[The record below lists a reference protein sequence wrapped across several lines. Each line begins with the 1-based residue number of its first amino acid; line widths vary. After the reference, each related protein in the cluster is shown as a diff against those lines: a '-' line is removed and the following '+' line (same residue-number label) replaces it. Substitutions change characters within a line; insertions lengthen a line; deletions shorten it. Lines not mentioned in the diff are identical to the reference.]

1 MTISK
6 EQLGAVVETSYLIAR
21 EARTPEQ
28 LRAWHREALLLE
40 AEAQPTGPPV
50 ACTAGCSH
58 CCHQAVSARPFE
70 VVLAHASVTNWEAV
84 HASAARVLEQDNLTR
99 QLRRIP
105 CAFLRE
111 SRCSLYAV
119 RPGACRAEHS
129 FDPKACET
137 PTGSHPLNTTQLVL
151 PKAVI
156 TGAEVAFEE
165 RGLDTAAVEFVLALD
180 AIRDIKDPIERWLAG
195 ECLFPASVQINYAK
209 KKGGLVQLRLGDRRM
224 M

>member
-1 MTISK
+1 MTITK
-6 EQLGAVVETSYLIAR
+6 EQLGAVVQTSYFIAK

-28 LRAWHREALLLE
+28 LRTWHREALLLE
-40 AEAQPTGPPV
+40 AESAPAGPPV

-58 CCHQAVSARPFE
+58 CCYQAVSARPFE
-70 VVLAHASVTNWEAV
+70 VVLAHAAVTDWAAV

-99 QLRRIP
+99 QRLRIP
-105 CAFLRE
+105 CAFLHE
-111 SRCSLYAV
+111 GRCSVYAV

-129 FDPKACET
+129 FDPKACEL
-137 PTGSHPLNTTQLVL
+137 PAGSHPLNTTQLVL

-165 RGLDTAAVEFVLALD
+165 RDLDIKAVEFVLALD
-180 AIRDIKDPIERWLAG
+180 AIRDVKDPIERWLAG
-195 ECLFPASVQINYAK
+195 ERLFPPSVQITYT

-224 M
+224 T